1 MRRHAI
7 GVLALALLLA
17 AIATCIWAPGEA
29 SSYFLSSCV
38 RVGALLGVL
47 WLAYADLRRIPPWLW
62 VVFLPLLAVLV
73 IKPKWALYLA
83 PIILIL
89 AILHPRIWPSSRKP
103 RIP

>member
-1 MRRHAI
+1 MRRHAV
-7 GVLALALLLA
+7 GVLALVLLLA
-17 AIATCIWAPGEA
+17 AVATWIWAPDEVWFEA
-29 SSYFLSSCV
+29 GCV

-73 IKPKWALYLA
+73 IKPRWALYIA
-83 PIILIL
+83 PIVLIL
-89 AILHPRIWPSSRKP
+89 AILHPRIWPSHRKP